1 MKKVLH
7 IDCFSGVSGD
17 MMLAALLDAGVPE
30 ELVQDAVGSLGLPG
44 TLRVERV
51 RKGGFAALKIHVE
64 APQEH
69 KHRHLSH
76 IHKILDAGSLSD
88 GARGLARR
96 MFEKLAEAEAASH
109 GVSIEKVHFH
119 EVGAVDSIFDFVGVA
134 VGLDWLAPDRVTA
147 APPPTGCGFVQ
158 CEHGRLP
165 VPAPA
170 VARLLTGI
178 PLADCAIEAELTTPT
193 GAAVLASV
201 VDEFTRHPSM
211 TIERTGIGAG
221 SRDLAEQPNILRL
234 FVGTADDSLGG
245 RRADFVWRIE
255 TNLDDVPAEILGF
268 TAERLWEMGAL
279 DVFYAPIQMKKN
291 RPGVLLTV
299 LCGEERRDA
308 IETAI
313 FSETGTL
320 GIRRSRC
327 ERTKLERR
335 SVQVETPWGPVAGK
349 VAWNDSVK
357 VFTPEY
363 EDCAR
368 AARERGKPLREVYEA
383 VRRAYGQS
391 PSGGESP

>member
-1 MKKVLH
+1 VRKVLH

-17 MMLAALLDAGVPE
+17 MMLGALLDAGVPE

-51 RKGGFAALKIHVE
+51 RKGGFAAVKVHVE
-64 APQEH
+64 APREQ

-76 IHKILDAGSLSD
+76 ILKILDAGSLSD

-96 MFEKLAEAEAASH
+96 MFERLAEAEAASH
-109 GVSIEKVHFH
+109 GVSMEKVHFH
-119 EVGAVDSIFDFVGVA
+119 EVGAVDSIFDFVGIA
-134 VGLDWLAPDRVTA
+134 VGIDWLAPDLVTA
-147 APPPTGCGFVQ
+147 APPPTGSGFVQ

-170 VARLLTGI
+170 VANLLQGI

-193 GAAVLASV
+193 GAAVLACI
-201 VDEFTRHPSM
+201 VDEFTRHPVM

-234 FVGTADDSLGG
+234 FVGTADESAAG

-268 TAERLWEMGAL
+268 TVERLGELGAL
-279 DVFYAPIQMKKN
+279 DVFVLPIQMKKN

-299 LCGEERRDA
+299 LCGEDRRDA

-313 FSETGTL
+313 FAETGTL

-327 ERTKLERR
+327 ERTKLDRR
-335 SVQVETPWGPVAGK
+335 SVQVETPWGRLSGK

-368 AARERGKPLREVYEA
+368 AARAHGRPLREVYEA

-391 PSGGESP
+391 LSADEAP